1 MLMNS
6 NPTPNDLRPLSLFE
20 TTHKVWFVQ
29 ILTKVRAAWAKDEL
43 LHTA

>member
-20 TTHKVWFVQ
+20 THKVWFVQ

-43 LHTA
+43 LHPA